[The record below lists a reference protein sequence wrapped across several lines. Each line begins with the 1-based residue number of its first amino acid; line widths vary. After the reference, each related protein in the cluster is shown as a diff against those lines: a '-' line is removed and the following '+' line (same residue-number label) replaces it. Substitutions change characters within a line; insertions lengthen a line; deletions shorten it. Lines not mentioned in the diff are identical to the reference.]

1 MAAIKQPT
9 IITIEDYEAC
19 PEDERTEV
27 YEGVPYAMAA
37 PSTVH
42 QSLLIE
48 LCYLIKDY
56 IKKNNGKCKVF
67 PAPFDVKLADDLLT
81 IVQPDISIICDT
93 DKLDKKRCNGAP
105 DFIIEIV
112 SPGNSSLDY
121 VKKTYYYQEYGVR
134 EYWIVD
140 PQKEYVTVFHFDDD
154 SSPERYTFDDKIK
167 VGIYKDLY
175 IDFAPLKELL

>member
-9 IITIEDYEAC
+9 IITIEDYEAY
-19 PEDERTEV
+19 PEGERMEV
-27 YEGVPYAMAA
+27 YDGVPYDMAA

-112 SPGNSSLDY
+112 SPGNSSNDY
-121 VKKTYYYQEYGVR
+121 VHKNYYYRKYGVK

-140 PQKEYVTVFHFDDD
+140 PQEQCITVIHFDTD
-154 SSPERYTFDDKIK
+154 SVPEIYTFDDKIK
-167 VGIYKDLY
+167 VGIYEDLY
-175 IDFAPLKELL
+175 IDFAPLKDLL